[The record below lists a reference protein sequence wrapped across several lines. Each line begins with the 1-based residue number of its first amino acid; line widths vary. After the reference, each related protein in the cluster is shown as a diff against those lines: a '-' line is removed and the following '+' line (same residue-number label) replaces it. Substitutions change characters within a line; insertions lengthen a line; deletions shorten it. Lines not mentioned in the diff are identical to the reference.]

1 MSALPTVL
9 HAVDSAVLV
18 GADRPDILAPD
29 IDYGQVLPLIVIF
42 AIAMVSL
49 VAEIVTP
56 RRVRFLTQAVIA
68 VVGTLITLALTVRL
82 YVGLEEVTEQRWP
95 ALGSTGAE
103 GALAVDGPG
112 VLTWA
117 MLLVFGVLSFLL
129 FAERSHDGGLSEF
142 TGRAADAPGSPGEAE
157 ATRVRLEHTEVFP
170 LALFALSGMMLF
182 AVSNDLITMF
192 VALEVLSLP
201 LYVLCGLARRRRLLS
216 QEAAMKY
223 FLLGA
228 FASAFFL
235 YGAALAYGF
244 SGSLN
249 LTEIDTAVSARGD
262 ESPILLAAIAL
273 LLVGL
278 LFKVGAVPFHS
289 WTPDVYQGAPT
300 PVTAFMAAA
309 TKAAAF
315 VAMLRVL
322 FVAFGGANWDWRP
335 IMWIVA
341 VVTMFLGSIVA
352 ISQTDVKRMLA
363 YSSIAHAGFL
373 VVGLS
378 GAYLGTQDGDAMTSI
393 SAVLFYLLV
402 YGIGSIGAFA
412 VVTVVRDSSGESTHL
427 SKWAGLGKESP
438 FLAGAFALFM
448 LSFAGFPLTAGF
460 IGKWSVF
467 SAAYAGGAWVLVV
480 LGVLA
485 SAVAAYFYVRVIVL
499 MFFTDPVGDGP
510 TVAVAGVAT
519 TVVIALAVIVTVVLG
534 VVPGP
539 ILDLVQHAGVF
550 VR

>member
-1 MSALPTVL
+1 MIGELSSVLSA
-9 HAVDSAVLV
+9 A
-18 GADRPDILAPD
+18 APD
-29 IDYGQVLPLIVIF
+29 IPAIDIDYARISPLIAVGALAMIGLVI
-42 AIAMVSL
+42 
-49 VAEIVTP
+49 EIVVP
-56 RRVRFLTQAVIA
+56 RRARFLTQSVVA
-68 VVGTLITLALTVRL
+68 VVGTLVALGLTVWVYTQL
-82 YVGLEEVTEQRWP
+82 PGVDESPWP
-95 ALGSTGAE
+95 ALGDVEAGGAVS
-103 GALAVDGPG
+103 VDGPG

-117 MLLVFGVLSFLL
+117 MLLVFAALSFVL
-129 FAERSHDGGLSEF
+129 FAERSLDGGLSAF
-142 TGRAADAPGSPGEAE
+142 TGRASDAPGSPGEAE
-157 ATRVRLEHTEVFP
+157 ATQARLEHTEVFP
-170 LALFALSGMMLF
+170 LASFAVAGMMLF

-201 LYVLCGLARRRRLLS
+201 LYVLCGVARRRRLLS

-235 YGAALAYGF
+235 YGAALAYGYA
-244 SGSLN
+244 GSLH
-249 LTEIDTAVSARGD
+249 LGEIATAISARDD
-262 ESPILLAAIAL
+262 ETNILLAAIGL

-322 FVAFGGANWDWRP
+322 FVAFGGASWDWRP
-335 IMWIVA
+335 VIWVIA
-341 VVTMFLGSIVA
+341 VLTMLLGSVVA

-373 VVGLS
+373 IVGLS
-378 GAYLGTQDGDAMTSI
+378 GAYLGTQDGDSITSV
-393 SAVLFYLLV
+393 SSVLFYLFV
-402 YGIGSIGAFA
+402 YGVGTIGAFA
-412 VVTVVRDSSGESTHL
+412 IVTVVRDSAGETTHL

-438 FLAGAFALFM
+438 FLAGSFALFM
-448 LSFAGFPLTAGF
+448 LSFAGIPLTAGF
-460 IGKWSVF
+460 IGKWAVF
-467 SAAYAGGAWVLVV
+467 SAAWAGGAWLLVV
-480 LGVLA
+480 LGVIC
-485 SAVAAYFYVRVIVL
+485 SAIAAYFYVRVIVL

-510 TVAVAGVAT
+510 TVAVAGVPT
-519 TVVIALAVIVTVVLG
+519 TVVIALAAIATVALG
-534 VVPGP
+534 IVPGP
-539 ILDLVQHAGVF
+539 VLDLAQHAGVF

>member
-1 MSALPTVL
+1 MIGVLPSVAAAGPDIP
-9 HAVDSAVLV
+9 AVDL
-18 GADRPDILAPD
+18 
-29 IDYGQVLPLIVIF
+29 DYRQLSPLI
-42 AIAMVSL
+42 AMGA
-49 VAEIVTP
+49 VAMIGLIVEVVVP
-56 RRVRFLTQAVIA
+56 RRVRFGTQAVVA
-68 VVGTLITLALTVRL
+68 VLGSIITLGLTVWVYL
-82 YVGLEEVTEQRWP
+82 GLDEIEEGRWP
-95 ALGSTGAE
+95 ALGSTGAD
-103 GALAVDGPG
+103 GAVTVDGPG

-117 MLLVFGVLSFLL
+117 MLAIFGALAFLL
-129 FAERSHDGGLSEF
+129 FAERSFHGGLSDF

-157 ATRVRLEHTEVFP
+157 ATKARLEHTEVFP
-170 LALFALSGMMLF
+170 LGTFALVGMMLF

-201 LYVLCGLARRRRLLS
+201 LYVLCGVARRRRLIS
-216 QEAAMKY
+216 QEASLKY

-244 SGSLN
+244 AGSVN
-249 LTEIDTAVSARGD
+249 FTEIDTAVSARGD
-262 ESPILLAAIAL
+262 SGVMLLAAIGL
-273 LLVGL
+273 ILVGL

-300 PVTAFMAAA
+300 AVTGFMAAA

-322 FVAFGGANWDWRP
+322 FVAFGGSSWDWRP
-335 IMWIVA
+335 ILWVIA
-341 VVTMFLGSIVA
+341 VVTMLLGSVVA

-363 YSSIAHAGFL
+363 YSSVAHAGFIL
-373 VVGLS
+373 VGLS
-378 GAYLGTQDGDAMTSI
+378 GAYLGETDGLAISSI

-412 VVTVVRDSSGESTHL
+412 IVTVVRDSAGETTHL

-438 FLAGAFALFM
+438 WLAGAFAVLM
-448 LSFAGFPLTAGF
+448 LSFAGIPLTGGF
-460 IGKWSVF
+460 IGKWAVF
-467 SAAYAGGAWVLVV
+467 SAAWAGDAWLLVV
-480 LGVLA
+480 IGALC
-485 SAVAAYFYVRVIVL
+485 SAIAAYFYVRVIVL

-519 TVVIALAVIVTVVLG
+519 TVVIALTVIATIVLG

-539 ILDLVQHAGVF
+539 MLDLAQHAGVF

>member
-1 MSALPTVL
+1 MSTLLSFVPA
-9 HAVDSAVLV
+9 AVLPA
-18 GADRPDILAPD
+18 ADRPDIVAPD
-29 IDYGQVLPLIVIF
+29 IDWAQVWPLIAIF
-42 AIAMVSL
+42 TTAMVSL
-49 VAEIVTP
+49 VVEIVAP
-56 RRVRFLTQAVIA
+56 RHLRFVAQT
-68 VVGTLITLALTVRL
+68 VVALLGTAITLGLTVQVYL
-82 YVGLEEVTEQRWP
+82 GLDEVEGARWP
-95 ALGSTGAE
+95 ARGSTGAE
-103 GALAVDGPG
+103 GALGVDGPG

-117 MLLVFGVLSFLL
+117 MLLVFALLSFLL
-129 FAERSHDGGLSEF
+129 FAERQAGGGLSDF
-142 TGRAADAPGSPGEAE
+142 TGRAADAPGSLGEAE
-157 ATRVRLEHTEVFP
+157 ATAKRLEHTEVFT

-201 LYVLCGLARRRRLLS
+201 LYVLSGLARRRRLLS

-249 LTEIDTAVSARGD
+249 LTEIDAAVSARGD
-262 ESPILLAAIAL
+262 ESPVLLAAIGL

-300 PVTAFMAAA
+300 AVTAFMAAA

-315 VAMLRVL
+315 IAMMRVL

-335 IMWIVA
+335 VLWVVA
-341 VVTMFLGSIVA
+341 VITMLLGSIVA

-363 YSSIAHAGFL
+363 YSSVAHAGFL
-373 VVGLS
+373 IVGLS
-378 GAYLGTQDGDAMTSI
+378 GAYLGSEDTAITSV

-412 VVTVVRDSSGESTHL
+412 VVTVVRDSAGEATHL

-438 FLAGAFALFM
+438 LLAGAFALFM
-448 LSFAGFPLTAGF
+448 LSFAGIPLTAGF
-460 IGKWSVF
+460 IGKWAVF
-467 SAAYAGGAWVLVV
+467 AAAWSGGAWVLVV
-480 LGVLA
+480 LGVLC
-485 SAVAAYFYVRVIVL
+485 SAIAAYFYVRVIVL
-499 MFFTDPVGDGP
+499 MFFTEPVGDGP
-510 TVAVAGVAT
+510 TVAVAGVPT
-519 TVVIALAVIVTVVLG
+519 TVVIALAVIATVALG

-539 ILDLVQHAGVF
+539 ILDLAQHAGVF